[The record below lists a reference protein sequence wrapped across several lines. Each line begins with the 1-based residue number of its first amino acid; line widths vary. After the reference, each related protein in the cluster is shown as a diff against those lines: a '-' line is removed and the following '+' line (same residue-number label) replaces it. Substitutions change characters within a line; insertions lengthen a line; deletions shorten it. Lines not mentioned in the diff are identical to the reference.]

1 MAALATLAAW
11 RHRRRTGAGTEVDLS
26 QFEVA
31 AGLVGPCLPEDET
44 PLGNASPEGAAA
56 PHGVYPSRGDDRWLA
71 ITVMTDD
78 QWRCLAEAIGDPF
91 RADSALATI
100 QGRLARRDALDRR
113 LAEWTRTHDAEAL
126 EALLQR
132 AGVPAAIVAD
142 ADGVCRRDPQLTAR
156 EHFVDVPSPEGG
168 TVRLDGP
175 PFPPDDAFARV
186 RGPGPLL
193 GEHTRP
199 VLARHLGLTAAEL
212 DALEASGAIMT
223 ASRQGVRR

>member
-1 MAALATLAAW
+1 
-11 RHRRRTGAGTEVDLS
+11 VDLS

-31 AGLVGPCLPEDET
+31 AGLVGPWLPEGES
-44 PLGNASPEGAAA
+44 PLGNASPEGEAA
-56 PHGVYPSRGDDRWLA
+56 PHGVYPSRGDDRWVA
-71 ITVMTDD
+71 ISIMTDD
-78 QWRCLAEAIGDPF
+78 QWRRLADTMGGPF
-91 RADSALATI
+91 RADPDLATTP
-100 QGRLARRDALDRR
+100 GRLARRDALERR
-113 LAEWTRTHDAEAL
+113 LAEWTRAHDAEEL

-142 ADGVCRRDPQLTAR
+142 AEGVCRRDPQLAAR
-156 EHFVDVPSPEGG
+156 EHFVDVPTPEGG

-199 VLARHLGLTAAEL
+199 VLARLLGLTAAEL
-212 DALEASGAIMT
+212 DALEASGAITT